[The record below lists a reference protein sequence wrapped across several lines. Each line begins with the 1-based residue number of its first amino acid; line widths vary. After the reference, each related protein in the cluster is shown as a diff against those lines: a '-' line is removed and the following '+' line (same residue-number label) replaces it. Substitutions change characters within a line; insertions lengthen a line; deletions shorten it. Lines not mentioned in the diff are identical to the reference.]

1 MQFEFATA
9 SRIIFGPGKLNAIP
23 TLLEEFG
30 RRILVFNGSPKDILN
45 RLSELLD
52 NQQLEYQIIKVK
64 SEPTIES
71 IQENLDAARQFSPH
85 ALIGIGGGSTLDTAK
100 AVSGFLTNPGN
111 VIDYLEVIGGSLPIK
126 FPSVPLIAVPTTAGT
141 GTEVTRNAVI
151 GSTTHHVK
159 VSLRSPYLLPR
170 IALID
175 PELTISLPP
184 SITAST
190 GLDALTQLIEPYTS
204 NSPTPLTDADCIE
217 GMRRIARSLMRAYD
231 HGQDLEAREDMSLAA
246 LLGGM
251 ALANSR
257 LGAVHGFAGVIGGEI
272 YAPHGEVCASLLPAV
287 MAINLT
293 ALRERLPHHPA
304 IERFVLIARLLTE
317 DPAATA
323 EDGIQWIRD
332 FCQHASIQSLS
343 KLGLTK
349 SEYPRVIEKAQKSSS
364 MKGNPLI
371 LSDNELRNILEA
383 SA

>member
-1 MQFEFATA
+1 
-9 SRIIFGPGKLNAIP
+9 
-23 TLLEEFG
+23 
-30 RRILVFNGSPKDILN
+30 
-45 RLSELLD
+45 
-52 NQQLEYQIIKVK
+52 
-64 SEPTIES
+64 
-71 IQENLDAARQFSPH
+71 
-85 ALIGIGGGSTLDTAK
+85 LDTAK

-151 GSTTHHVK
+151 GSTIHHVK
-159 VSLRSPYLLPR
+159 VSLRSLYLLPR

-204 NSPTPLTDADCIE
+204 NSPTPLTDAVCIE